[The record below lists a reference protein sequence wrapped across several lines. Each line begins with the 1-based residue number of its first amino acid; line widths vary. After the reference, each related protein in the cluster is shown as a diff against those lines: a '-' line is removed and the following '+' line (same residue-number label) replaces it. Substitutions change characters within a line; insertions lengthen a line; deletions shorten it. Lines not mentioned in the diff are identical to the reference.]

1 MRTRITPNRNTFHA
15 LSVLINS
22 LPKMKLLEVEVN
34 ETRTIIFDIELEQVK
49 DFFLL
54 ATQQIFTFSKSSI
67 EAP

>member
-1 MRTRITPNRNTFHA
+1 
-15 LSVLINS
+15 
-22 LPKMKLLEVEVN
+22 MKLLEVEVN

-54 ATQQIFTFSKSSI
+54 ATQQIFTCSKSSI